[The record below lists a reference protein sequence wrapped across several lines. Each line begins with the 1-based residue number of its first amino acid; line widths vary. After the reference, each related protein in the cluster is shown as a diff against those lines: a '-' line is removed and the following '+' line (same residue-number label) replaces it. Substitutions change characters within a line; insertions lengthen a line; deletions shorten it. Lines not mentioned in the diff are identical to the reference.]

1 MDKERILQLVDKRIS
16 GTASFEEL
24 YELQN
29 LLQKN
34 IGVSDAHKILLHLHN
49 IESLISASETLRQQK
64 QRRPLTA
71 SGSKEKTR
79 TAGKTIS
86 RNCLTPHFFI
96 RNNLFQIYCAL
107 TLRQLNR
114 ILY

>member
-1 MDKERILQLVDKRIS
+1 MEKERILQLVDRRIS
-16 GTASFEEL
+16 GAASAEEF
-24 YELQN
+24 YELQH

-34 IGVSDAHKILLHLHN
+34 IGVSDAHRILLHLHN
-49 IESLISASETLRQQK
+49 IESLITASETLQRQK
-64 QRRPLTA
+64 QRHPAAAAGRN
-71 SGSKEKTR
+71 KKTG